1 MTDLEIKQY
10 IDKHH
15 GVINAQN
22 VIMDIL
28 NTSNQIVDENYN
40 FDTHKMT
47 LKTQQNVFTFT
58 LI

>member
-10 IDKHH
+10 VNNHH
-15 GVINAQN
+15 GIIKAQD

-28 NTSNQIVDENYN
+28 NTSKQIVNEYYD

-47 LKTQQNVFTFT
+47 LKTLENVFTFT
-58 LI
+58 LS

>member
-15 GVINAQN
+15 GIINAQD

-28 NTSNQIVDENYN
+28 NTSTHILNEHFD

-47 LKTQQNVFTFT
+47 LKTPQNIFTFT

>member
-28 NTSNQIVDENYN
+28 NTSKQIVNKYYD
-40 FDTHKMT
+40 FDTHKMI
-47 LKTQQNVFTFT
+47 LKTPQNIFTFT

>member
-10 IDKHH
+10 INNHH
-15 GVINAQN
+15 GIIKAQD

-28 NTSNQIVDENYN
+28 NTSKHIVNEYYD

-47 LKTQQNVFTFT
+47 LKTLENVFTFT
-58 LI
+58 LS